1 MTTEKELMAEAVK
14 RLTRVETRL
23 TDFLVSQGYEVQHK
37 GEITHQGT
45 GKLEGFNW
53 LEAYKIEIPSHTI
66 PASAVVRYMKQHD
79 IDSAGVFCKGEFVCR
94 MVV

>member
-37 GEITHQGT
+37 GE
-45 GKLEGFNW
+45 
-53 LEAYKIEIPSHTI
+53 
-66 PASAVVRYMKQHD
+66 
-79 IDSAGVFCKGEFVCR
+79 FVCR